1 MKNPRRQGIYILAA
15 GLLAALAVLV
25 VWLAVPPGVPSDTRG
40 VPSDTRGVLPDTRA
54 VPRDTRVPPDT
65 RPTPAPAPPGQVPT
79 PDPAT
84 PTGPGTPLWQALDE
98 SAVPTLPDYAPEW
111 STEGRVLVQT
121 SAAMEA
127 AGGWRVG
134 DRLTLPVPQLGAVY
148 RPLIDEI
155 DDGPGGSRSVLG
167 MVRGD
172 DGRDRRYVVTVG
184 PAHVF
189 AYVDTPNGPY
199 ELSGG
204 RELGWLLPTSSMMA
218 GVDHSEPDYILPE
231 IHEMH

>member
-1 MKNPRRQGIYILAA
+1 MKNPRRSIYVLTV
-15 GLLAALAVLV
+15 GLLAGLAILV
-25 VWLAVPPGVPSDTRG
+25 VWLADPAAVPSDTRG
-40 VPSDTRGVLPDTRA
+40 A
-54 VPRDTRVPPDT
+54 PPDT
-65 RPTPAPAPPGQVPT
+65 RVHRDTRAEPDAAAPPPGQLRTAEPT
-79 PDPAT
+79 T
-84 PTGPGTPLWQALDE
+84 PTAPGTPLWQALDE
-98 SAVPTLPDYAPEW
+98 SAVPTLPEYAPEW

-134 DRLTLPVPQLGAVY
+134 DRITLPVPQLGAVY
-148 RPLIDEI
+148 APLIDEI
-155 DDGPGGSRSVLG
+155 DDGPGGARSVLG

-204 RELGWLLPTSSMMA
+204 HELGWLLPTSSMMA
-218 GVDHSEPDYILPE
+218 GFDHSEPDYILPE
-231 IHEMH
+231 THEVR

>member
-1 MKNPRRQGIYILAA
+1 MKKRQRQGVYLLAA
-15 GLLAALAVLV
+15 GLLAAIAILAV
-25 VWLAVPPGVPSDTRG
+25 WRPDPTGVPADTR
-40 VPSDTRGVLPDTRA
+40 PQ
-54 VPRDTRVPPDT
+54 PDT
-65 RPTPAPAPPGQVPT
+65 RPETGQVPPAPPAAVEPAAPT
-79 PDPAT
+79 STD
-84 PTGPGTPLWQALDE
+84 TPLWQALDE

-111 STEGRVLVQT
+111 STEGRVLVRT
-121 SAAMEA
+121 SPAMAA

-134 DRLTLPVPQLGAVY
+134 DRITLPVPQLGAVY
-148 RPLIDEI
+148 RPLIEEI

-189 AYVDTPNGPY
+189 AYVDTPQGPY

-218 GVDHSEPDYILPE
+218 GFDFSEPDYILPE
-231 IHEMH
+231 AAEVR

>member
-1 MKNPRRQGIYILAA
+1 MKIPRRGVYLLTAA
-15 GLLAALAVLV
+15 LLAALAMLV
-25 VWLAVPPGVPSDTRG
+25 VWLAKPSDTRG
-40 VPSDTRGVLPDTRA
+40 APSDTRGAPARVD
-54 VPRDTRVPPDT
+54 RDTRTGPAA
-65 RPTPAPAPPGQVPT
+65 PTPPPPGQRPT
-79 PDPAT
+79 AEPAT
-84 PTGPGTPLWQALDE
+84 PTAPGTPLWQALDE
-98 SAVPTLPDYAPEW
+98 NAVPRLPDYAPEW

-134 DRLTLPVPQLGAVY
+134 DRLTLPVPQLGALY

-155 DDGPGGSRSVLG
+155 DDGPGGARSVLG

-204 RELGWLLPTSSMMA
+204 RELGWLLPTSSVMA
-218 GVDHSEPDYILPE
+218 GFDHSEPDYILPE
-231 IHEMH
+231 THEVH

>member
-1 MKNPRRQGIYILAA
+1 MNKLQRQGIYLLAA
-15 GLLAALAVLV
+15 GLLVGVAVIA
-25 VWLAVPPGVPSDTRG
+25 VWPPDPAGVPPGTHAPADQPPAVERAPS
-40 VPSDTRGVLPDTRA
+40 
-54 VPRDTRVPPDT
+54 VPPPPEPAA
-65 RPTPAPAPPGQVPT
+65 PTST
-79 PDPAT
+79 D
-84 PTGPGTPLWQALDE
+84 TPLWQALDE

-111 STEGRVLVQT
+111 SPEDRVLVRT
-121 SAAMEA
+121 SPAMAA

-134 DRLTLPVPQLGAVY
+134 DRITLPVPQLGAVY
-148 RPLIDEI
+148 RPLIEEI

-189 AYVDTPNGPY
+189 AYIDTPRGPY

-204 RELGWLLPTSSMMA
+204 RELGWLLPTSSIMA
-218 GVDHSEPDYILPE
+218 GFDFSEPDYILPE
-231 IHEMH
+231 TAEVR

>member
-1 MKNPRRQGIYILAA
+1 MKNPRRNIYVLTA
-15 GLLAALAVLV
+15 GLLAVLAILG
-25 VWLAVPPGVPSDTRG
+25 VWLTDLAAVPSDPRG
-40 VPSDTRGVLPDTRA
+40 APADTRA
-54 VPRDTRVPPDT
+54 PGVDRDTRTGPAA
-65 RPTPAPAPPGQVPT
+65 PTPPPPGQRPT
-79 PDPAT
+79 AAPAT
-84 PTGPGTPLWQALDE
+84 PTAPGTPLWQALDE
-98 SAVPTLPDYAPEW
+98 NAVPTLPEYAPEW

-155 DDGPGGSRSVLG
+155 DDGPGGARSVLG

-204 RELGWLLPTSSMMA
+204 GELGWLLPTSSMMA
-218 GVDHSEPDYILPE
+218 GFDHSEPDYILPE
-231 IHEMH
+231 THEVH

>member
-1 MKNPRRQGIYILAA
+1 MKNPRRGVYVLTAA
-15 GLLAALAVLV
+15 LLAALAILV
-25 VWLAVPPGVPSDTRG
+25 VWLADLAAVPTDTRG
-40 VPSDTRGVLPDTRA
+40 APA
-54 VPRDTRVPPDT
+54 DTRVPGVDRDT
-65 RPTPAPAPPGQVPT
+65 RAEPAAPTSPPPAQRPT
-79 PDPAT
+79 ADPTT
-84 PTGPGTPLWQALDE
+84 PTAPGTPLWQALDE
-98 SAVPTLPDYAPEW
+98 SAVPTLPEYAPEW

-121 SAAMEA
+121 SAALEA

-155 DDGPGGSRSVLG
+155 DDGPGGARSVLG

-218 GVDHSEPDYILPE
+218 GFDHSEPDYILPE
-231 IHEMH
+231 RPEAL

>member
-1 MKNPRRQGIYILAA
+1 MKKLQRQGVY
-15 GLLAALAVLV
+15 LLAVGLV
-25 VWLAVPPGVPSDTRG
+25 VGIAAIALWRPDPNELPAPQDTH
-40 VPSDTRGVLPDTRA
+40 A
-54 VPRDTRVPPDT
+54 PPDT
-65 RPTPAPAPPGQVPT
+65 RPVAGQAPPAQPPTPEPAARTPA
-79 PDPAT
+79 D
-84 PTGPGTPLWQALDE
+84 TPLWQALDE

-111 STEGRVLVQT
+111 STEDRVLVRT
-121 SAAMEA
+121 SPAMAA

-134 DRLTLPVPQLGAVY
+134 DRITLPVPQLGAVY
-148 RPLIDEI
+148 SPLIDEI

-189 AYVDTPNGPY
+189 AYIDTPQGPY

-218 GVDHSEPDYILPE
+218 GFDFSEPDYILPE
-231 IHEMH
+231 THEVH

>member
-1 MKNPRRQGIYILAA
+1 MTNLRRQGVYVGVGALLVAVAA
-15 GLLAALAVLV
+15 VVL
-25 VWLAVPPGVPSDTRG
+25 WRPESPTAVPPAPPAASAGAAESPRT
-40 VPSDTRGVLPDTRA
+40 LPPA
-54 VPRDTRVPPDT
+54 VDS
-65 RPTPAPAPPGQVPT
+65 PAPAPG
-79 PDPAT
+79 DPA
-84 PTGPGTPLWQALDE
+84 LWHALDE
-98 SAVPTLPDYAPEW
+98 HSVRRLPDYAREW
-111 STEGRVLVQT
+111 STEGRVLVST
-121 SAAMEA
+121 APAMAA

-134 DRLTLPVPQLGAVY
+134 DRLTLSVPQLGAVY

-172 DGRDRRYVVTVG
+172 DGRARRFVVTVG

-189 AYVDTPNGPY
+189 AYVDTPRGPY

-218 GVDHSEPDYILPE
+218 GFDFSEPDYILPE
-231 IHEMH
+231 TREMH

>member
-1 MKNPRRQGIYILAA
+1 MNKLQRQGIYLLAG
-15 GLLAALAVLV
+15 GLLVGVAVIAVWRADLA
-25 VWLAVPPGVPSDTRG
+25 D
-40 VPSDTRGVLPDTRA
+40 
-54 VPRDTRVPPDT
+54 VPPDT
-65 RPTPAPAPPGQVPT
+65 HVTPAIRPATEQAPPAQPPTPEPAALT
-79 PDPAT
+79 STD
-84 PTGPGTPLWQALDE
+84 TPLWQALDE

-111 STEGRVLVQT
+111 STEDRVLVRT
-121 SAAMEA
+121 SPAMAA

-134 DRLTLPVPQLGAVY
+134 DRITLPVPQLGAVY
-148 RPLIDEI
+148 RPLIGEI

-189 AYVDTPNGPY
+189 AYIDTPRGPY

-218 GVDHSEPDYILPE
+218 GFDFSEPDYILPE
-231 IHEMH
+231 THEVH